1 MTNHAHVISGWRAV
15 VLIIPSISPFNVFS
29 QDFFFFF
36 FFLQV
41 LRLYAALWVMTD
53 FRYLYIHDLAWLF
66 ALSLSISAWSR
77 RRHWYDC
84 DFWVFP
90 S

>member
-1 MTNHAHVISGWRAV
+1 MIFPDSWP
-15 VLIIPSISPFNVFS
+15 IKKPSRM
-29 QDFFFFF
+29 FF

-41 LRLYAALWVMTD
+41 LRLYATLWVMTD